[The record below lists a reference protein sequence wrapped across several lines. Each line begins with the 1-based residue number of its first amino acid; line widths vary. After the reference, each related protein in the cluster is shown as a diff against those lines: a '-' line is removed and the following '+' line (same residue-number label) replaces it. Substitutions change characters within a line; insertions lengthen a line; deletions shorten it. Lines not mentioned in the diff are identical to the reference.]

1 MQPPESRD
9 PSPVELEATLDCLG
23 HQVRRSSRALTAFF
37 NARMRSSGIRVTQ
50 TPILFAL
57 RLSGALSLAELAA
70 AVGLDHT
77 TLSRNLKPLVRDD
90 LVDLTSGVDRR
101 RRFARLTA
109 SGIKKCGEIY
119 PLWRDAHAEL
129 TRRLPGLKS
138 ELRTLERL
146 EHIAIDCLSVASEKT
161 SHVIGDRRRDRSELI
176 FSRGRF
182 STEHPFDEKDGH
194 SVDR

>member
-1 MQPPESRD
+1 MQAPETKD

-23 HQVRRSSRALTAFF
+23 HQVRRSSRAITAFF
-37 NARMRSSGIRVTQ
+37 NARMRSCGVRVTQ

-57 RLSGALSLAELAA
+57 RLSGALSLAELAS

-77 TLSRNLKPLVRDD
+77 TLSRNLKPLVRDN

-109 SGIKKCGEIY
+109 LGIKKCGVIY
-119 PLWRDAHAEL
+119 PLWREAHEEL
-129 TRRLPGLKS
+129 SRRLPELES
-138 ELRTLERL
+138 ELRTLARL
-146 EHIAIDCLSVASEKT
+146 EHIAIDCLSVASEQAPD
-161 SHVIGDRRRDRSELI
+161 VIRDRRRDRSQLI
-176 FSRGRF
+176 FGGRGLAAED
-182 STEHPFDEKDGH
+182 TFDEQDGH